1 MFNVVSETSSV
12 NKGNLKKKKNY
23 KVNKNGVSFLPFVL
37 FYWIV
42 WWISSSTNKIE
53 KWQSCERQQFW
64 LLPVPP

>member
-42 WWISSSTNKIE
+42 WWISSSTNKID
-53 KWQSCERQQFW
+53 KWQN
-64 LLPVPP
+64 VPP